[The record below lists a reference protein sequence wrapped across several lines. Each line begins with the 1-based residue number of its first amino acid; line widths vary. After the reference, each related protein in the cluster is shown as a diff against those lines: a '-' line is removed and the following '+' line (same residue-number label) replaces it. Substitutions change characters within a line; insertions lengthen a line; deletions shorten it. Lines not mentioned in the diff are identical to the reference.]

1 MKSLKYLLT
10 VFTGTLVYV
19 LICITCG
26 RNGIWASSQLL
37 EQKRLISANTQNI
50 QNINEQLILEK
61 TAIQNDE
68 DVIAAYARKLGYVK
82 EGEKIVKVKGLGT
95 VQNRMYDTGTV
106 LKSREVLY
114 VPEWICKACG
124 ITVGILLFILMLLYD
139 ISYGNISFKKR
150 QFETVTGIPVYEV
163 PQI

>member
-1 MKSLKYLLT
+1 MKNLKYILSVLA
-10 VFTGTLVYV
+10 GTLVYV

-26 RNGIWASSQLL
+26 RNGIWASNQLL

-82 EGEKIVKVKGLGT
+82 EGEKIVKVKGLAP
-95 VQNRMYDTGTV
+95 VQTMMYDTGSV

-114 VPEWICKACG
+114 VSESVCKAAG
-124 ITVGILLFILMLLYD
+124 ITAGLIVFVLMLLYD
-139 ISYGNISFKKR
+139 ISYGHFSFKKKE
-150 QFETVTGIPVYEV
+150 FETVAGIPVYDV
-163 PQI
+163 PQV